1 MNIVCAMNYL
11 KVAAVAVYSIANLFM
26 QSPFSSFIIY

>member
-11 KVAAVAVYSIANLFM
+11 KVAAVAVYCIADLFM
-26 QSPFSSFIIY
+26 QSPFIIY